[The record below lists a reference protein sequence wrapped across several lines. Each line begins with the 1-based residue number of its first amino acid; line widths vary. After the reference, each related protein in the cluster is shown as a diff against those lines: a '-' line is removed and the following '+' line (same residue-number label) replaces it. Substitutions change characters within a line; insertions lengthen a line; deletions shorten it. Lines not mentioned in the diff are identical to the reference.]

1 MTKQSTEPHP
11 EAPRVSEAPLTL
23 LQRLHAVMAEVSYV
37 QKDKEVEMPRG
48 KYKAVTHDAVTAKV
62 RPALVKHGV
71 LYYPISV
78 ERNERQISEGVPNKK
93 AAMWR
98 TELDVVV
105 RFVNIDNAA
114 DYLDVQVT
122 GYGCDSG
129 DKGPGKA
136 MSYAVKYAL
145 LKALGLETGEDA
157 DNEASPDV
165 PEPQGNKAERGPRGG
180 RAKANTDD
188 RTLVLN
194 VGKDAYSYPLSKYRD
209 IGKFIDDL
217 GNAVEQGAEVW
228 DVNTTSIE
236 KARKKLQESGSDD
249 CVKMLDKLND
259 IELSIEG
266 RFLRAG

>member
-23 LQRLHAVMAEVSYV
+23 LQRLNAVMQDVTYV
-37 QKDKEVEMPRG
+37 QKDHQIDVKDKQTRKVVAS
-48 KYKAVTHDAVTAKV
+48 YKVVTHDMVTAKV
-62 RPALVKHGV
+62 RPALVAHGV
-71 LYYPISV
+71 FYYPQKLGWAQ
-78 ERNERQISEGVPNKK
+78 NGQ
-93 AAMWR
+93 R
-98 TELDVVV
+98 TEVDMII
-105 RFVNIDNAA
+105 RFVSVDDRDDFIDVPTLGFG
-114 DYLDVQVT
+114 LDT
-122 GYGCDSG
+122 G

-165 PEPQGNKAERGPRGG
+165 PEPQGDKAERGPRGG
-180 RAKANTDD
+180 RAKASNDD

-217 GNAVEQGAEVW
+217 GNAVEQEAEVW